1 MGKICDCFKKKEEEK
16 TNNYNDF
23 NYSYDERNIIDAKNK
38 TDNYSDINN
47 SPNVL
52 EQINKP
58 FTRSNSEEIENK
70 RKKEINKNK
79 FCLSISV
86 NNKEPF
92 ENEFDEIRKE
102 NLKIIKK
109 TKAKK
114 NKKNIEMKN
123 LFNGGSERKKIIDE
137 NNSPKETEKVL
148 ENEENKERNL
158 IVKEKSLIENENKIY
173 GLEKKLETGDNELDI
188 TNCTAKENQLTLK
201 ENKSLEKE
209 KNLRKREDDINKREK
224 KLKEKEDELAK
235 NENKITERENELNKR
250 ENDFNVKE
258 KKLKDNIKIKENE
271 LSEKENKLK
280 TKKADF
286 QKQTEIKE
294 KELYEREE
302 AIKKKEKYFDNIIK
316 IKENEQNLKEI
327 EFKKT
332 ENELK
337 KREKII
343 SEKEK
348 AFKITENELAQ
359 KNAEILQLKKNF
371 EHKEK
376 EINNIFI
383 QMKKENEPILVGLN
397 NIGATC
403 YMNATLQALSNT
415 DGLSEY
421 FLKNYKYDKDNRK
434 KIMSNEFY
442 KVIDNLWKFENNNKS
457 YSPYDF
463 KETLS
468 QENPLFAG
476 IAANDSKDLIN
487 FLLERLH
494 TELNV
499 IKNDTTFNENYDI
512 TPNDQLNEQTMLNL
526 YTKEMA
532 INYNS
537 IISNL
542 FYGVLETKSQCQG
555 CKNIKFNFQIYSFI
569 EFPLE
574 RVNLYCF
581 NAGKRNNYN
590 MNNNK
595 NPDVDLYECF
605 EYYGNV
611 DLMTGDN
618 QMYCN
623 ICNCLKDALYGTL
636 LYSAPNYLII
646 NLNRGRG
653 AVYECKVNFPEQLNI
668 YNFVT
673 YKNGNTVFELYAVI
687 CHIGPSSMSGHFVA
701 YCKNKRDKKWYLFND
716 GMVSKCNKPYEYQ
729 NGMPY
734 ILFYQVLKI

>member
-1 MGKICDCFKKKEEEK
+1 
-16 TNNYNDF
+16 
-23 NYSYDERNIIDAKNK
+23 
-38 TDNYSDINN
+38 
-47 SPNVL
+47 
-52 EQINKP
+52 
-58 FTRSNSEEIENK
+58 
-70 RKKEINKNK
+70 
-79 FCLSISV
+79 
-86 NNKEPF
+86 
-92 ENEFDEIRKE
+92 
-102 NLKIIKK
+102 
-109 TKAKK
+109 
-114 NKKNIEMKN
+114 
-123 LFNGGSERKKIIDE
+123 
-137 NNSPKETEKVL
+137 
-148 ENEENKERNL
+148 
-158 IVKEKSLIENENKIY
+158 
-173 GLEKKLETGDNELDI
+173 
-188 TNCTAKENQLTLK
+188 
-201 ENKSLEKE
+201 
-209 KNLRKREDDINKREK
+209 
-224 KLKEKEDELAK
+224 
-235 NENKITERENELNKR
+235 
-250 ENDFNVKE
+250 
-258 KKLKDNIKIKENE
+258 
-271 LSEKENKLK
+271 
-280 TKKADF
+280 
-286 QKQTEIKE
+286 
-294 KELYEREE
+294 
-302 AIKKKEKYFDNIIK
+302 
-316 IKENEQNLKEI
+316 
-327 EFKKT
+327 
-332 ENELK
+332 
-337 KREKII
+337 
-343 SEKEK
+343 
-348 AFKITENELAQ
+348 
-359 KNAEILQLKKNF
+359 
-371 EHKEK
+371 
-376 EINNIFI
+376 
-383 QMKKENEPILVGLN
+383 
-397 NIGATC
+397 
-403 YMNATLQALSNT
+403 
-415 DGLSEY
+415 
-421 FLKNYKYDKDNRK
+421 
-434 KIMSNEFY
+434 MSNEFY

-457 YSPYDF
+457 YSPSDF

-605 EYYGNV
+605 EYYGHV
-611 DLMTGDN
+611 DLITGDN

-623 ICNCLKDALYGTL
+623 ICNCLKDALLGTL

-687 CHIGPSSMSGHFVA
+687 CHLGPSSMSGHFVA

-716 GMVSKCNKPYEYQ
+716 GMVSLCEDPYEYQ
-729 NGMPY
+729 KGMPY
-734 ILFYQVLKI
+734 ILFYKVLTL